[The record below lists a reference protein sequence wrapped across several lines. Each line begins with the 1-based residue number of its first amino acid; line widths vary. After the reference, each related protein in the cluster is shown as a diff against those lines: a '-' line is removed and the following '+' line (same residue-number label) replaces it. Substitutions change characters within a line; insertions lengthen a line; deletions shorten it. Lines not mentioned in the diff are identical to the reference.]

1 MKAKIRYSL
10 ALLLLFF
17 ACSGAAPV
25 AQDPPHLSIP
35 QGWTL
40 QSWTADPEVLT
51 AAPKPPGISFK
62 DGKFSMSGGVNRMTG
77 KYSAKRDGRLILKG
91 GGMTEMAGDPA
102 AMKAEEVFTQLFSG
116 VTHWR
121 VKGKALVLSNG
132 TPELEL
138 RFQVRA
144 PLKAKPLTGTEWSLQ
159 GFEKRGKKAT
169 SDTALVA
176 GTTIT
181 LTIGADGRASGSAG
195 VNRYFG
201 KAELGKG
208 DQITFGPMA
217 STRRGG
223 PPKAMAQERAYLQQI
238 KDVSSWVVTGNRL
251 VLTGKDGSFALRFD
265 AK

>member
-1 MKAKIRYSL
+1 
-10 ALLLLFF
+10 
-17 ACSGAAPV
+17 
-25 AQDPPHLSIP
+25 
-35 QGWTL
+35 
-40 QSWTADPEVLT
+40 
-51 AAPKPPGISFK
+51 
-62 DGKFSMSGGVNRMTG
+62 MTG

-144 PLKAKPLTGTEWSLQ
+144 PVKAKPLTGTVWSLE
-159 GFEKRGKKAT
+159 GFEERGKKAT

-176 GTTIT
+176 GTKIS

-201 KAELGKG
+201 KAEVGQ
-208 DQITFGPMA
+208 DDRITFGRMA

-223 PPKAMAQERAYLQQI
+223 PPEAMAQERTYLKQLSE
-238 KDVSSWVVTGNRL
+238 VSNWAIDGDRL
-251 VLTGKDGSFALRFD
+251 VLTGKDGSFALRYS
-265 AK
+265 AR

>member
-121 VKGKALVLSNG
+121 VKGEALVLSNG

-138 RFQVRA
+138 RFQIREPV
-144 PLKAKPLTGTEWSLQ
+144 KAKPLTGTEWSLE

-181 LTIGADGRASGSAG
+181 LSIGADGRATGSAG

-201 KAELGKG
+201 KAEVGQ
-208 DQITFGPMA
+208 DDRITFGRMA

-223 PPKAMAQERAYLQQI
+223 PPEAMAQERTYLKQLSE
-238 KDVSSWVVTGNRL
+238 VSNWAVDGDRL
-251 VLTGKDGSFALRFD
+251 VLTGKDGSFALRYS
-265 AK
+265 AR